1 MEFLQYKYLLD
12 RFLKGESSAEENQ
25 RLREA
30 LGEFPDANFDEYGKE
45 FWNEGASIPF
55 ETKNKIREK
64 LFASIGQKRRRRVLR
79 IAYTVCACAASL
91 LIAAFAGYWIAGM
104 THETM
109 YYEVTADRG
118 QKSAV
123 TLPDGSKV
131 HLNSASKICYSSDY
145 NSRNRN
151 VRIEGEAYFEVAHN
165 EKIPFIVD
173 ANGLNIK
180 VLGTKFNVSA
190 YPDNSFVEAT
200 LVEGKISAYDGRQEI
215 VLNPSYQVKYNREN
229 GAMQK
234 RQVNPNHLVPWLDG
248 EIVFSDNTLDEVA
261 RILERM
267 YKVNI
272 IFSDESVKQYSY
284 TGLVHNNSLRNVLD
298 LIAATSPV
306 EYRIYNDTV
315 KIRRSTK

>member
-12 RFLKGESSAEENQ
+12 KFLKGESSAEENR
-25 RLREA
+25 RLRET

-64 LFASIGQKRRRRVLR
+64 LFASIRQKRRRRVLR

-91 LIAAFAGYWIAGM
+91 LIAAFAGYWIAGV
-104 THETM
+104 THEVQ

-118 QKSAV
+118 QKSSV
-123 TLPDGSKV
+123 TLPDGSVV

-145 NSRNRN
+145 NGKNRN
-151 VRIEGEAYFEVAHN
+151 IVLDGEAYFEVAHN
-165 EKIPFIVD
+165 AEVPFVVN

-190 YPDNSFVEAT
+190 YPDNPFVEAT
-200 LVEGKISAYDGRQEI
+200 LVEGSILAYDGQKELTLRPLEK
-215 VLNPSYQVKYNREN
+215 VKYDKEDASLRKFN
-229 GAMQK
+229 A
-234 RQVNPNHLVPWLDG
+234 NPNHLVPWLDG
-248 EIVFSDNTLDEVA
+248 EMYFNNNTLDEVA

-306 EYRIYNDTV
+306 EYKIYNDTV